1 MILPEHE
8 ANRLLAA
15 AGIPMIPLRTVAS
28 ANEAKTTAAALGYPV
43 VLKLSSSEYTHK
55 TEVGGVC
62 LNLPSE
68 ADVADAFEKLKE
80 LREQLDPR
88 ASIIME
94 PMAPAGAEFFI
105 GFQHHPQFGP
115 VLSLGFGGI
124 SLELFQDVAFRL
136 LPAKAADFR
145 EMLGELKS
153 WPKLQK
159 GFRNLPP
166 VNEEQVLDLMVRI
179 AEVVLSQPAIRELDL
194 NPVVVRSD
202 GAMVVDATIILAEDA
217 GHTSR

>member
-15 AGIPMIPLRTVAS
+15 AGIPMIPLKTVDS
-28 ANEAKTTAAALGYPV
+28 VDEAKTAAAALGYPV
-43 VLKLSSSEYTHK
+43 VLKLSSSQYTHK

-62 LNLPSE
+62 LNLTNE
-68 ADVADAFEKLKE
+68 TDVADAFAKLQE
-80 LREQLDPR
+80 LREQLDRR
-88 ASIIME
+88 ASIILE

-105 GFQHHPQFGP
+105 GFQYHPQFGP
-115 VLSLGFGGI
+115 VLSIGFGGI

-136 LPAKAADFR
+136 LPAKTADFR
-145 EMLGELKS
+145 EMLSELKS

-166 VNEEQVLDLMVRI
+166 VDETQVLDLMARI
-179 AEVVLSQPAIRELDL
+179 AEVALSQPGLRELDL

-202 GAMVVDATIILAEDA
+202 GAMVVDATIILDEDA
-217 GHTSR
+217 GRTPR

>member
-15 AGIPMIPLRTVAS
+15 AGIPMIPLRAVDS
-28 ANEAKTTAAALGYPV
+28 ANEAKTAAAALGYPV

-62 LNLPSE
+62 LNLTNE

-88 ASIIME
+88 ANIIME
-94 PMAPAGAEFFI
+94 PMSPAGAELFI
-105 GFQHHPQFGP
+105 GFQHHPHFGP

-145 EMLGELKS
+145 EMLSELKS

-166 VNEEQVLDLMVRI
+166 VDEMQVLDVMGKV
-179 AEVVLSQPAIRELDL
+179 AGFALSHPGLKELDL
-194 NPVVVRSD
+194 NPVVFRAD
-202 GAMVVDATIILAEDA
+202 GAMVVDATIILAEEA
-217 GHTSR
+217 NHTPR

>member
-8 ANRLLAA
+8 ANQLLAA
-15 AGIPMIPLRTVAS
+15 AGIPMIPLRTVDS
-28 ANEAKTTAAALGYPV
+28 ATETKTAAAALGYPV

-62 LNLPSE
+62 LNLTNE
-68 ADVADAFEKLKE
+68 VDVADAFEKLKE
-80 LREQLDPR
+80 LREKLDPR

-94 PMAPAGAEFFI
+94 PMAPAGAELFI

-136 LPAKAADFR
+136 LPAKEADYR
-145 EMLGELKS
+145 EMLGELKC
-153 WPKLQK
+153 WPKLRK

-166 VNEEQVLDLMVRI
+166 VDEKQVLDLMARM
-179 AEVVLSQPAIRELDL
+179 AEVALSQPGLRELDL

-202 GAMVVDATIILAEDA
+202 GAMVVDATIILAEDS
-217 GHTSR
+217 GHTPR